1 MANNSKGC
9 KVIFKQILKFQVSWL
24 NIMLLWLLVAIQEED
39 DWEDFSE
46 GVDDIEQLLAPA
58 SAFPGEIM

>member
-1 MANNSKGC
+1 MS
-9 KVIFKQILKFQVSWL
+9 
-24 NIMLLWLLVAIQEED
+24 LWLLVTIQEED